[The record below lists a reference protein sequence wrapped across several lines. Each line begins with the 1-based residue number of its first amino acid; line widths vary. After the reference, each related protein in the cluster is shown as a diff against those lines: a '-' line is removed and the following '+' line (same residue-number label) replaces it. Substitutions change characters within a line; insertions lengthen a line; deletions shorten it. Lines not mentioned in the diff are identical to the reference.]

1 MGQSN
6 IMKTVPC
13 GFFVLPNKEYTSYKM
28 VFACLKGRNVRGPR
42 LFYCD
47 FEAGISRF
55 VYD

>member
-1 MGQSN
+1 
-6 IMKTVPC
+6 MKTVPC

-55 VYD
+55 VFYSIVYL